1 MKIVGLNVNAASTSE
16 LHWLARQLHDSAG
29 ATSQGNRNKMFR
41 GWFCSSIEMLRGS
54 CSFLLL
60 DRVKGFIGLVA
71 GEGVK

>member
-1 MKIVGLNVNAASTSE
+1 MGLNVNAASTSE
-16 LHWLARQLHDSAG
+16 LHWLAQQLHYSTR

-60 DRVKGFIGLVA
+60 DRVKGFNGLGAV
-71 GEGVK
+71 EGVK